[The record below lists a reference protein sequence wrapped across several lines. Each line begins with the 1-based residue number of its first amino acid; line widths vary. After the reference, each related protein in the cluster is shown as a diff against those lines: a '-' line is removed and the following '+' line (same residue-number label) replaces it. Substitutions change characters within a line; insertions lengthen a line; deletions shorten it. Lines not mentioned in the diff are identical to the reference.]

1 MIVEIA
7 DFKVAPEA
15 QTTFCAQLQRGVR
28 EVLSQAQGY
37 LGHRVLACSETPSRV
52 VLMVDWRSLEDHT
65 VGFRQS
71 AAFAQWRAIISPFF
85 AAPPQVEHFA
95 VDTAHV

>member
-7 DFKVAPEA
+7 DFKVAPEEQA
-15 QTTFCAQLQRGVR
+15 VFCEQLQRGVR

-71 AAFAQWRAIISPFF
+71 PAFAQWRAIISPFF
-85 AAPPQVEHFA
+85 AAAPQVEHFA
-95 VDTAHV
+95 LNTAAT